1 MGGGQNNLMQI
12 LNFLSGLF
20 AAVLASM
27 GVGGGG
33 LLVIY
38 LVLVLGTEQ
47 IRAQGINLI
56 FFLCASI
63 FSLPFHIKAK
73 RVDVKTVA
81 LFAPAGALGAYFG
94 CRLGLSADPVYLRT
108 AFGVLIIFAGSL
120 TLLRE
125 LVPTVM
131 SMRKKVLKTLKNE

>member
-1 MGGGQNNLMQI
+1 MQI
-12 LNFLSGLF
+12 LSFFAALF
-20 AAVLASM
+20 AAALASM

-56 FFLCASI
+56 FFLCASLTA
-63 FSLPFHIKAK
+63 LPFHIKA
-73 RVDVKTVA
+73 RRINLRTVA
-81 LFAPAGALGAYFG
+81 LFAPAGAFGAYFG
-94 CRLGLSADPVYLRT
+94 CKLGLSADPIYLRT
-108 AFGVLIIFAGSL
+108 AFGALIIFAGSL

-125 LVPTVM
+125 LIPTII
-131 SMRKKVLKTLKNE
+131 STRKKVLKAIKSKSN